1 MASSFVDLNI
11 IANGETASPLQK
23 LLQEID
29 IIMTAGRASLVTNY
43 RPDDR
48 LDKFL
53 FKSGVSAEHVRK
65 QVENLVLT
73 NLSTTYGYRINF
85 DVKFVKTKA
94 PKDLMYIEIQVETD
108 GRREKL
114 SYVLN

>member
-1 MASSFVDLNI
+1 MAGFVDFNI

-29 IIMTAGRASLVTNY
+29 IIMTAGMASLVTNF

-53 FKSGVSAEHVRK
+53 FKSGVSASYVKK
-65 QVENLVLT
+65 QTESLVMT
-73 NLSTTYGYRINF
+73 NISTTYGYHIDF

-94 PKDLMYIEIQVETD
+94 PKDLMLIEIIVETN
-108 GRREKL
+108 GKHKKL